1 MNVESDLLIRA
12 IGDLNDLSSSR
23 DRLIMVEYSEP
34 QPPVFLNQGMSSFIV
49 NWIKPESDSVE
60 CGDE

>member
-12 IGDLNDLSSSR
+12 IGDLNELSSSR
-23 DRLIMVEYSEP
+23 DHLIMIEYSEP

-49 NWIKPESDSVE
+49 NWIKPTIENVE
-60 CGDE
+60 CRIC